1 MRGFL
6 FKGVYPRTKGI
17 VLTIQ
22 PVEEIEELTIFRDVA
37 HGMPIMDM
45 PDQAFFVNDHL
56 GWHAS
61 QLEQV
66 DLLPVTPENSG
77 LRVGQSDKW
86 QRIFL
91 PILGEGCL
99 VLRSDDDHFGLAGA
113 KFMIVLAQLRHVPAA
128 EWSHKAAVED
138 QQEISPAHFG

>member
-1 MRGFL
+1 VSGFI
-6 FKGVYPRTKGI
+6 FKRVYPRTKGI
-17 VLTIQ
+17 VPTIQ
-22 PVEEIEELTIFRDVA
+22 PVEEIEELTIFGNVA
-37 HGMPIMDM
+37 HGMPIMDI

-66 DLLPVTPENSG
+66 DLLAVTPENSG

-91 PILGEGCL
+91 PVFAEGCL
-99 VLRSDDDHFGLAGA
+99 VFRPDDDHYGLAGG
-113 KFMIVLAQLRHVPAA
+113 KFLIILAQLRHVPAA
-128 EWSHKAAVED
+128 EWSHKAAVEN
-138 QQEISPAHFG
+138 QQDIFPAHIG